1 MIRFALFASGALAAF
16 AGAATIGAD
25 ADSAIPC
32 TAEMPGCAV
41 VPGMQ
46 DGLTGHPC
54 PSWTQFTFGYGPPG
68 HVLMCTSFDGGNTG
82 TWWGPDGSSVQLV
95 GVRDIG
101 APCRGGQMDPTTN
114 AANSRAFALAPDATK
129 STERQ

>member
-1 MIRFALFASGALAAF
+1 
-16 AGAATIGAD
+16 
-25 ADSAIPC
+25 
-32 TAEMPGCAV
+32 MPVFTSIV
-41 VPGMQ
+41 VPRMQ

-54 PSWTQFTFGYGPPG
+54 PSWTEFTFGYGPPG

-114 AANSRAFALAPDATK
+114 AANSRVFALAPDATK
-129 STERQ
+129 STEHQ